1 MSYCSVKINL
11 RRLQVLG
18 YMIMLYCPILTI
30 VHLHRGSVVVF
41 IQLKQ
46 LPMLSSL
53 LKFTY

>member
-30 VHLHRGSVVVF
+30 VHLHQGSVVVF